1 MPTTAEISPSIR
13 LALVEDDDLLRELLT
28 LGLQRSG
35 FEVFPAASGLELD
48 EVLARESGIEL
59 AVLDVNLPGE
69 NGFSIATRLRAASA
83 IGIVMLTARS
93 ELDDKVQ
100 GLDIGADVYLTKP
113 VDMRELAATL
123 RSLRRR
129 LRTPAGGA
137 PAAGV
142 WTLDTVQWRLIPP
155 NGAAISLSGAE
166 SILLSCLTRQP
177 GETVPRDDIVAALGH
192 RSEYFSQHRLDV
204 LISRLR
210 AKTAAVTTIPLP
222 VRARRNIGYAFT
234 GVISI
239 SVGQPENF
247 VKM

>member
-1 MPTTAEISPSIR
+1 MPTTAETSPSIR

-69 NGFSIATRLRAASA
+69 NGFSIAARLRAASA

-100 GLDIGADVYLTKP
+100 GLDTGADVYLTKP

-129 LRTPAGGA
+129 LRTPAG
-137 PAAGV
+137 AAEI
-142 WTLDTVQWRLIPP
+142 WTLDTVQWCLMPP

-177 GETVPRDDIVAALGH
+177 GETVPRDEIVAALGH

-239 SVGQPENF
+239 SVG
-247 VKM
+247 

>member
-1 MPTTAEISPSIR
+1 MQTTTETLPSVR
-13 LALVEDDDLLRELLT
+13 LALVEDDTLLRELLT

-35 FEVFPAASGLELD
+35 FEVFPAESGRELD
-48 EVLARESGIEL
+48 AVLARESAIEL

-100 GLDIGADVYLTKP
+100 GLDTGADVYLTKP

-123 RSLRRR
+123 RSLHRR
-129 LRTPAGGA
+129 LRTPV
-137 PAAGV
+137 AAAAEI
-142 WTLDTVQWRLIPP
+142 WTLDTVQWRMIPP

-177 GETVPRDDIVAALGH
+177 GETVPRDEIVAALGH

-222 VRARRNIGYAFT
+222 IRARRNIGYAFT

-239 SVGQPENF
+239 SVG
-247 VKM
+247 